1 MVESLK
7 NRYLSSVARC
17 GIIGLLSKMI
27 EVLMEE
33 LKMIIAGNIGQLRR
47 EAGMTQLE
55 LAEYLNYTDKA
66 VSKWER
72 GESIPDVITLKALAD
87 RFSVTVDYLL
97 RADHP
102 VETDVKCEYT
112 KRQRR
117 NHAII
122 TVMSCVLVW
131 LIAVFIHMSV
141 DVALPNEGRLWLVY
155 MYAVPVTLVVLLVLN
170 SVWGNRRRNFLIIS
184 ALIWSS
190 LACIYITTWIF
201 ALINMWLVFLIGVPA
216 QIIVWL
222 WSGLRYK

>member
-1 MVESLK
+1 
-7 NRYLSSVARC
+7 
-17 GIIGLLSKMI
+17 
-27 EVLMEE
+27 MEE

-47 EAGMTQLE
+47 DAGMTQLE

-102 VETDVKCEYT
+102 LESEIKREYT

-117 NHAII
+117 NHRII

-131 LIAVFIHMSV
+131 LVAVFVHASV
-141 DVALPNEGRLWLVY
+141 NAALPEEGKLWLIY
-155 MYAVPVTLVVLLVLN
+155 LYAVPTTLIVLLVFN
-170 SVWGNRRRNFLIIS
+170 SIWGNRRNNFLIIS
-184 ALIWSS
+184 ALIWAI
-190 LACIYITTWIF
+190 LARVYISVYLF
-201 ALINMWLVFLIGVPA
+201 VHYNMWLLFVVGIPA
-216 QIIVWL
+216 QIIVCL